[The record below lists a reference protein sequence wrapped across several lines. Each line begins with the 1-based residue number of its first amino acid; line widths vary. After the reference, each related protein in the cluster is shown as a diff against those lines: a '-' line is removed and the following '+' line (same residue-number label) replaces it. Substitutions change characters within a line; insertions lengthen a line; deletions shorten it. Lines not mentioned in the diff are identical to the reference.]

1 MPTDSEGYLLE
12 ATGVR
17 KTFGAVT
24 AVEDVTVGVKAG
36 NICGLIGPNGSG
48 KTTLFHCIS
57 GFLPMNEGSIRF
69 NGQDITGKRPH
80 KLAQLGVVRTFQHV
94 MMFPE
99 QTVIEGIRRAQMC
112 SGRRLRRLAGRE
124 GGLPQKAEDLVE
136 FAGLAEFAH
145 ANVGA
150 APYGIQ
156 RLTNVVM
163 ALAAQPEILMLD
175 EPVAGLHPE
184 ESHHLASLLQDV
196 RSQGTTVFIIDHN
209 MPFLMPLCDYI
220 YVLDAGQN
228 LFAGAPDVV
237 QASEDVARVYL
248 GEQANTNVT
257 MAAAGGEA
265 Q

>member
-1 MPTDSEGYLLE
+1 MPAKDGDYLLE
-12 ATGVR
+12 AKGVR

-24 AVEDVTVGVKAG
+24 AVADVTVGVKAG
-36 NICGLIGPNGSG
+36 SICGLIGPNGSG

-57 GFLPMNEGSIRF
+57 GFLPMNQGSIQF
-69 NGQDITGKRPH
+69 NGQNVTGKRPSS
-80 KLAQLGVVRTFQHV
+80 LAQLGLIRTFQHV

-99 QTVIEGIRRAQMC
+99 QTVLESITRAQMC
-112 SGRRLRRLAGRE
+112 GGRRLKRIVGRE
-124 GGLPQKAEDLVE
+124 GGLPLAAEDVVD
-136 FAGLAEFAH
+136 FAGLTEFAN

-156 RLTNVVM
+156 RLTNVAM
-163 ALAAQPEILMLD
+163 ALAAHPEILMLD

-184 ESHHLASLLQDV
+184 ESHHLAVLLEDV
-196 RSQGTTVFIIDHN
+196 RSRGTTVFIIDHN

-228 LFAGAPDVV
+228 LFAGTPDVV
-237 QASEDVARVYL
+237 KASEDVASVYL

-257 MAAAGGEA
+257 MAAASSELA
-265 Q
+265 

>member
-12 ATGVR
+12 AKGVR

-24 AVEDVTVGVKAG
+24 AVEDVTVRVKAG

-57 GFLPMNEGSIRF
+57 GFLPMNQGSVHF
-69 NGQDITGKRPH
+69 NGHDVTRKRPD
-80 KLAQLGVVRTFQHV
+80 KLAQLGLVRTFQHV

-99 QTVIEGIRRAQMC
+99 QTVLEGIERAQMC
-112 SGRRLRRLAGRE
+112 AGRRLHHLSGRE
-124 GGLPQKAEDLVE
+124 GGLPQNAGELAE
-136 FAGLAEFAH
+136 FAGLSEFVD

-156 RLTNVVM
+156 RLTNVAM

-184 ESHHLASLLQDV
+184 ESHHLATLLEDV
-196 RSQGTTVFIIDHN
+196 RSRGVTVFIIDHN

-228 LFAGAPDVV
+228 LFAGEPDVV
-237 QASEDVARVYL
+237 QASEDVAAVYL

-257 MAAAGGEA
+257 MAAAGGESS
-265 Q
+265 